1 MNYIEVAIEITPYTE
16 ENAEIVMAMLDDIPF
31 ESFSTEEPL
40 LKGYIGQDKF
50 NQQNLKTVLS
60 FFAGGSSG
68 FEVSYTTT
76 FIQEEN
82 WNRSWESDFEPI
94 FIDGLVTV
102 KAPFHHNL
110 PLTKYN
116 IRIEPK
122 MAFGTGHH
130 QTTTM
135 MVKAM
140 LDLNGEGE
148 RSSLLCGPDGL
159 LASSAG
165 NAPGAGRR
173 RGWTGLRGKQVLDM
187 GTGTGVLALLAA
199 KMRAKRA
206 VHAIDVDI
214 VAVNSAKENAW
225 KNRLGAAVHTLYGD
239 GSLIQ
244 ANKYDLILAN
254 INRNI
259 LLQDMDTYYR
269 GMRAGGVLVL
279 SGFYTEDIPILEE
292 CAVRCGFRMVMTR
305 DMDNWASIILCK

>member
-1 MNYIEVAIEITPYTE
+1 MNYIEVAINITPYTE

-40 LKGYIGQDKF
+40 LKGYIGQDNF

-60 FFAGGSSG
+60 YFNGGASG
-68 FEVSYTTT
+68 FEVSFTTN
-76 FIQEEN
+76 FIEEEN
-82 WNRSWESDFEPI
+82 WNQTWESDFEPI

-102 KAPFHHNL
+102 KAPFHKNL

-135 MVKAM
+135 MVKGL

-148 RSSLLCGPDGL
+148 KSAELCGVEGL
-159 LASSAG
+159 LG
-165 NAPGAGRR
+165 
-173 RGWTGLRGKQVLDM
+173 GWKSLRGKQVLDM
-187 GTGTGVLALLAA
+187 GTGTGVLAILAA
-199 KMRAKRA
+199 KMKAKRA

-225 KNRLGAAVHTLYGD
+225 KNRLAEAVHTLYGD

-259 LLQDMDTYYR
+259 LMQDMDTYYR
-269 GMRAGGVLVL
+269 GMRKGGVLVL
-279 SGFYTEDIPILEE
+279 SGFYTEDIPVLEN
-292 CAVRCGFRMVMTR
+292 CASEKGFKLVATR
-305 DMDNWASIILCK
+305 DIDNWASMILLKD

>member
-40 LKGYIGQDKF
+40 LKGYIGQDNF

-60 FFAGGSSG
+60 YFSGGASG
-68 FEVSYTTT
+68 FEVSYTTN
-76 FIQEEN
+76 FIEEEN
-82 WNRSWESDFEPI
+82 WNQTWESDFEPI

-102 KAPFHHNL
+102 KAPFHKNL

-135 MVKAM
+135 MVKGL

-148 RSSLLCGPDGL
+148 MSAKLCGAEGL
-159 LASSAG
+159 LG
-165 NAPGAGRR
+165 
-173 RGWTGLRGKQVLDM
+173 GWRSLRNKQVLDM
-187 GTGTGVLALLAA
+187 GTGTGVLAILAA

-225 KNRLGAAVHTLYGD
+225 KNRLAEAVHTLYGD

-259 LLQDMDTYYR
+259 LMQDMDTYYR
-269 GMRAGGVLVL
+269 GMRKGGVLVL
-279 SGFYTEDIPILEE
+279 SGFYTEDIPVLEN
-292 CAVRCGFRMVMTR
+292 CASEKGFKLVATR
-305 DMDNWASIILCK
+305 DIDNWASMILYKK

>member
-16 ENAEIVMAMLDDIPF
+16 EYAEIVMAMLDDIPF

-40 LKGYIGQDKF
+40 LKGYIGQDNF

-60 FFAGGSSG
+60 FFDNGASEFS
-68 FEVSYTTT
+68 VSYTTS

-82 WNRSWESDFEPI
+82 WNKTWESDFEPI

-102 KAPFHHNL
+102 KAPFHRNL

-148 RSSLLCGPDGL
+148 ASGILCG
-159 LASSAG
+159 AS
-165 NAPGAGRR
+165 GALGGKWRS
-173 RGWTGLRGKQVLDM
+173 LRNKQVLDM
-187 GTGTGVLALLAA
+187 GTGTGVLAILAA
-199 KMRAKRA
+199 KMKAKRA

-225 KNRLGAAVHTLYGD
+225 KNRLAEAVHTLYGD

-269 GMRAGGVLVL
+269 GMRSGGVLVL
-279 SGFYTEDIPILEE
+279 SGFYTEDIPVLEQ
-292 CAVRCGFRMVMTR
+292 CAIEKGFRMVFSR
-305 DMDNWASIILCK
+305 DMDNWASMILYKE

>member
-16 ENAEIVMAMLDDIPF
+16 EYAEIVMAMLDDIPF

-40 LKGYIGQDKF
+40 LKGYIGQDNF

-60 FFAGGSSG
+60 FFDNGASEFS
-68 FEVSYTTT
+68 VSYTTS

-82 WNRSWESDFEPI
+82 WNKTWESDFEPI

-102 KAPFHHNL
+102 KAPFHRNL

-148 RSSLLCGPDGL
+148 ASGILCG
-159 LASSAG
+159 AS
-165 NAPGAGRR
+165 GALGGKWRS
-173 RGWTGLRGKQVLDM
+173 LRNKQVLDM
-187 GTGTGVLALLAA
+187 GTGTGVLAILAA
-199 KMRAKRA
+199 KMKAKRA

-214 VAVNSAKENAW
+214 VAVNSAKENGW
-225 KNRLGAAVHTLYGD
+225 KNRLAEAVHTLYGD

-269 GMRAGGVLVL
+269 GMRSGGVLVL
-279 SGFYTEDIPILEE
+279 SGFYTEDIPVLEQ
-292 CAVRCGFRMVMTR
+292 CAIEKGFRMVFSR
-305 DMDNWASIILCK
+305 DIDNWASMILYKE

>member
-1 MNYIEVAIEITPYTE
+1 N
-16 ENAEIVMAMLDDIPF
+16 
-31 ESFSTEEPL
+31 
-40 LKGYIGQDKF
+40 
-50 NQQNLKTVLS
+50 KT
-60 FFAGGSSG
+60 
-68 FEVSYTTT
+68 
-76 FIQEEN
+76 
-82 WNRSWESDFEPI
+82 WESDFEPI

-102 KAPFHHNL
+102 KAPFHRNL

-148 RSSLLCGPDGL
+148 ASGILCG
-159 LASSAG
+159 AS
-165 NAPGAGRR
+165 GALGGKWRS
-173 RGWTGLRGKQVLDM
+173 LRNKQVLDM
-187 GTGTGVLALLAA
+187 GTGTGVLAILAA
-199 KMRAKRA
+199 KMKAKRA

-225 KNRLGAAVHTLYGD
+225 KNRLAEAVHTLYGD

-269 GMRAGGVLVL
+269 GMRSGGVLVL
-279 SGFYTEDIPILEE
+279 SGFYTEDIPVLEQ
-292 CAVRCGFRMVMTR
+292 CAIEKGFRMVFSR
-305 DMDNWASIILCK
+305 DIDNWASMILYKE

>member
-40 LKGYIGQDKF
+40 LKGYIGQDNF

-60 FFAGGSSG
+60 YFNGGASG
-68 FEVSYTTT
+68 FEVSYTTS

-82 WNRSWESDFEPI
+82 WNQTWESDFEPI

-102 KAPFHHNL
+102 KAPFHKNL

-135 MVKAM
+135 MVKAL
-140 LDLNGEGE
+140 LDLNREGE
-148 RSSLLCGPDGL
+148 KSAELCGADGL
-159 LASSAG
+159 LG
-165 NAPGAGRR
+165 
-173 RGWTGLRGKQVLDM
+173 GWRSVRGKQVLDM
-187 GTGTGVLALLAA
+187 GTGTGVLAILAA

-225 KNRLGAAVHTLYGD
+225 KNRLAEAVHTLYGD

-269 GMRAGGVLVL
+269 GMRKGGVLVL
-279 SGFYTEDIPILEE
+279 SGFYTEDIPVLEN
-292 CAVRCGFRMVMTR
+292 CAVEKGFKMVATR
-305 DMDNWASIILCK
+305 DIDNWASIILLKD

>member
-16 ENAEIVMAMLDDIPF
+16 EYAEIVMAMLDDIPF

-40 LKGYIGQDKF
+40 LRGYIGQDNF

-60 FFAGGSSG
+60 FFDNGASEFS
-68 FEVSYTTT
+68 VSYTTS

-82 WNRSWESDFEPI
+82 WNKTWESDFEPI

-102 KAPFHHNL
+102 KAPFHRNL

-135 MVKAM
+135 MVKAL

-148 RSSLLCGPDGL
+148 ASGILCG
-159 LASSAG
+159 AS
-165 NAPGAGRR
+165 GALGGKWRS
-173 RGWTGLRGKQVLDM
+173 LRNKQVLDM
-187 GTGTGVLALLAA
+187 GTGTGVLAILAA
-199 KMRAKRA
+199 KMKAKRA

-214 VAVNSAKENAW
+214 VAVNSARENAW
-225 KNRLGAAVHTLYGD
+225 KNRLAEAVHTLYGD

-244 ANKYDLILAN
+244 ANKYDVILAN

-269 GMRAGGVLVL
+269 GMRSGGVLVL
-279 SGFYTEDIPILEE
+279 SGFYTEDIPVLEQ
-292 CAVRCGFRMVMTR
+292 CAVEKGFRMVFSR
-305 DMDNWASIILCK
+305 DIDNWASMILYKE

>member
-40 LKGYIGQDKF
+40 LKGYIGQDNF

-60 FFAGGSSG
+60 YFNGGASG
-68 FEVSYTTT
+68 FEVSYTTS

-82 WNRSWESDFEPI
+82 WNQTWESDFEPI

-102 KAPFHHNL
+102 KAPFHKNL

-135 MVKAM
+135 MVKAL

-148 RSSLLCGPDGL
+148 KSAELCGAEGL
-159 LASSAG
+159 LG
-165 NAPGAGRR
+165 
-173 RGWTGLRGKQVLDM
+173 GWRSVRGKQVLDM
-187 GTGTGVLALLAA
+187 GTGTGVLAILAA

-225 KNRLGAAVHTLYGD
+225 KNRLAEAVHTLYGD

-269 GMRAGGVLVL
+269 GMRKGGVLVL
-279 SGFYTEDIPILEE
+279 SGFYTEDIPVLEN
-292 CAVRCGFRMVMTR
+292 CAVEKGFKMVATR
-305 DMDNWASIILCK
+305 DIDNWASIILYKE

>member
-16 ENAEIVMAMLDDIPF
+16 EYAEIVMAMLDDIPF

-40 LKGYIGQDKF
+40 LKGYIGQDNF

-60 FFAGGSSG
+60 FFDNGASEFS
-68 FEVSYTTT
+68 VSYTTS

-82 WNRSWESDFEPI
+82 WNKTWESDFEPI

-102 KAPFHHNL
+102 KAPFHRNL

-148 RSSLLCGPDGL
+148 ASGILCGASGALGGKWRSS
-159 LASSAG
+159 
-165 NAPGAGRR
+165 
-173 RGWTGLRGKQVLDM
+173 
-187 GTGTGVLALLAA
+187 
-199 KMRAKRA
+199 
-206 VHAIDVDI
+206 
-214 VAVNSAKENAW
+214 
-225 KNRLGAAVHTLYGD
+225 
-239 GSLIQ
+239 
-244 ANKYDLILAN
+244 
-254 INRNI
+254 
-259 LLQDMDTYYR
+259 
-269 GMRAGGVLVL
+269 
-279 SGFYTEDIPILEE
+279 
-292 CAVRCGFRMVMTR
+292 
-305 DMDNWASIILCK
+305 

>member
-16 ENAEIVMAMLDDIPF
+16 EYAEIVMAMLDDIPF

-40 LKGYIGQDKF
+40 LKGYIGQDNF

-60 FFAGGSSG
+60 FFDNGASEFS
-68 FEVSYTTT
+68 VSYTTS

-82 WNRSWESDFEPI
+82 WNKTWESDFEPI

-102 KAPFHHNL
+102 KAPFHRNL

-148 RSSLLCGPDGL
+148 ASGILCG
-159 LASSAG
+159 AS
-165 NAPGAGRR
+165 GALGSKWRS
-173 RGWTGLRGKQVLDM
+173 LRNKQVLDM
-187 GTGTGVLALLAA
+187 GTGTGVLAILAA
-199 KMRAKRA
+199 KMKAKRA

-225 KNRLGAAVHTLYGD
+225 KNRLAEAVHTLYGD

-244 ANKYDLILAN
+244 ANKYDVILAN

-269 GMRAGGVLVL
+269 GMHSGGVLVL
-279 SGFYTEDIPILEE
+279 SGFYTEDIPVLEQ
-292 CAVRCGFRMVMTR
+292 CAIEKGFRMVFSR
-305 DMDNWASIILCK
+305 DIDNWASMILYKE

>member
-40 LKGYIGQDKF
+40 LKGYIGQDNF

-60 FFAGGSSG
+60 YFNGGASG
-68 FEVSYTTT
+68 FEVSFTTN

-82 WNRSWESDFEPI
+82 WNQTWESDFEPI

-102 KAPFHHNL
+102 KAPFHKNL

-135 MVKAM
+135 MVKAL

-148 RSSLLCGPDGL
+148 KSADLCGAEGL
-159 LASSAG
+159 LG
-165 NAPGAGRR
+165 
-173 RGWTGLRGKQVLDM
+173 GWRSVRGKQVLDM
-187 GTGTGVLALLAA
+187 GTGTGVLAILAA

-225 KNRLGAAVHTLYGD
+225 KNRLAEAVHTLYGD

-269 GMRAGGVLVL
+269 GMRKGGVLVL
-279 SGFYTEDIPILEE
+279 SGFYTEDIPVLETS
-292 CAVRCGFRMVMTR
+292 AVEKGFKMVATR
-305 DMDNWASIILCK
+305 DIDNWASIILYKE

>member
-1 MNYIEVAIEITPYTE
+1 
-16 ENAEIVMAMLDDIPF
+16 LDDIPF

-40 LKGYIGQDKF
+40 LKGYIGQDNF

-60 FFAGGSSG
+60 FFDNGASEFS
-68 FEVSYTTT
+68 VSYTTS

-82 WNRSWESDFEPI
+82 WNKTWESDFEPI

-102 KAPFHHNL
+102 KAPFHRNL

-135 MVKAM
+135 MVKAL

-148 RSSLLCGPDGL
+148 ASGILCG
-159 LASSAG
+159 AS
-165 NAPGAGRR
+165 GALGGKWRS
-173 RGWTGLRGKQVLDM
+173 LRNKQVLDM
-187 GTGTGVLALLAA
+187 GTGTGVLAILAA
-199 KMRAKRA
+199 KMKAKRA

-225 KNRLGAAVHTLYGD
+225 KNRLAEAVHTLYGD

-269 GMRAGGVLVL
+269 GMRSGGVLVL
-279 SGFYTEDIPILEE
+279 SGFYTEDIPVLEQ
-292 CAVRCGFRMVMTR
+292 CAIEKGFRMVFSR
-305 DMDNWASIILCK
+305 DIDNWASMILYKE

>member
-16 ENAEIVMAMLDDIPF
+16 EYAEIVMAMLDDIPF

-40 LKGYIGQDKF
+40 LKGYIGQDNF

-60 FFAGGSSG
+60 FFDNGASEFS
-68 FEVSYTTT
+68 VSYTTS

-82 WNRSWESDFEPI
+82 WNKTWESDFEPI

-102 KAPFHHNL
+102 KAPFHRNL

-148 RSSLLCGPDGL
+148 ASGILCG
-159 LASSAG
+159 ASGVLGGKWRS
-165 NAPGAGRR
+165 
-173 RGWTGLRGKQVLDM
+173 LRNKQVLDM
-187 GTGTGVLALLAA
+187 GTGTGVLAILAA
-199 KMRAKRA
+199 KMKAKRA

-225 KNRLGAAVHTLYGD
+225 KNRLADAVHTLYGD

-269 GMRAGGVLVL
+269 GMRSGGVLVL
-279 SGFYTEDIPILEE
+279 SGFYTEDIPVLEQ
-292 CAVRCGFRMVMTR
+292 CAIEKGFRMVFSR
-305 DMDNWASIILCK
+305 DIDNWASMILYKE

>member
-1 MNYIEVAIEITPYTE
+1 
-16 ENAEIVMAMLDDIPF
+16 MAMLDDIPF

-40 LKGYIGQDKF
+40 LKGYIGQDNF

-60 FFAGGSSG
+60 YFNGGASG
-68 FEVSYTTT
+68 FEVSYTTS

-82 WNRSWESDFEPI
+82 WNQTWESDFEPI

-102 KAPFHHNL
+102 KAPFHKNL

-135 MVKAM
+135 MVKAL

-148 RSSLLCGPDGL
+148 KSTELCGADGL
-159 LASSAG
+159 LG
-165 NAPGAGRR
+165 
-173 RGWTGLRGKQVLDM
+173 GWRSVRGKQVLDM
-187 GTGTGVLALLAA
+187 GTGTGVLAILAA
-199 KMRAKRA
+199 KMKAKRA

-225 KNRLGAAVHTLYGD
+225 KNRLAEAVHTLYGD

-259 LLQDMDTYYR
+259 LMQDMDTYYR
-269 GMRAGGVLVL
+269 GMRKGGVLVL
-279 SGFYTEDIPILEE
+279 SGFYTEDIPVLEN
-292 CAVRCGFRMVMTR
+292 CAVEKGFKMVATR
-305 DMDNWASIILCK
+305 DIDNWASIILYKE

>member
-16 ENAEIVMAMLDDIPF
+16 EYAEIVMAMLDDIPF

-40 LKGYIGQDKF
+40 LKGYIGQDNF

-60 FFAGGSSG
+60 FFDNGASEFS
-68 FEVSYTTT
+68 VSYTTS

-82 WNRSWESDFEPI
+82 WNKTWESDFEPI

-102 KAPFHHNL
+102 KAPFHRNL

-148 RSSLLCGPDGL
+148 ASGILCG
-159 LASSAG
+159 AS
-165 NAPGAGRR
+165 GALGGKWRS
-173 RGWTGLRGKQVLDM
+173 LRNKQVLDM
-187 GTGTGVLALLAA
+187 GTGTGVLAILAA
-199 KMRAKRA
+199 KMKAKRA

-214 VAVNSAKENAW
+214 VAVNSARENAW
-225 KNRLGAAVHTLYGD
+225 KNRLAEAVHTLYGD

-244 ANKYDLILAN
+244 ANKYDVILAN

-269 GMRAGGVLVL
+269 GMHSGGVLVL
-279 SGFYTEDIPILEE
+279 SGFYTEDIPVLEQ
-292 CAVRCGFRMVMTR
+292 CAIEKGFRMVFSR
-305 DMDNWASIILCK
+305 DIDNWASMILYKE

>member
-16 ENAEIVMAMLDDIPF
+16 EYAEIVMAMLDDIPF

-40 LKGYIGQDKF
+40 LKGYIGQDNF

-60 FFAGGSSG
+60 FFDNGASEFS
-68 FEVSYTTT
+68 VSYTTS

-82 WNRSWESDFEPI
+82 WNKTWESDFEPI

-102 KAPFHHNL
+102 KAPFHRNL

-148 RSSLLCGPDGL
+148 ASGILCG
-159 LASSAG
+159 AS
-165 NAPGAGRR
+165 GALGGKWRS
-173 RGWTGLRGKQVLDM
+173 LRNKQVLDM
-187 GTGTGVLALLAA
+187 GTGTGVLAILAA
-199 KMRAKRA
+199 KMKAKRA

-225 KNRLGAAVHTLYGD
+225 KNRLAEAVHTLYGD

-269 GMRAGGVLVL
+269 GMRSGGVLVL
-279 SGFYTEDIPILEE
+279 SGFYAEDIPVLEQ
-292 CAVRCGFRMVMTR
+292 CAIEKGFRMVFSR
-305 DMDNWASIILCK
+305 DIDNWASLILYKE

>member
-40 LKGYIGQDKF
+40 LKGYIGQDNF

-60 FFAGGSSG
+60 YFNGGASG
-68 FEVSYTTT
+68 FEVSFTTN

-82 WNRSWESDFEPI
+82 WNQTWESDFEPI

-102 KAPFHHNL
+102 KAPFHKNL

-135 MVKAM
+135 MVKAL

-148 RSSLLCGPDGL
+148 KSADLCGAEGL
-159 LASSAG
+159 LG
-165 NAPGAGRR
+165 
-173 RGWTGLRGKQVLDM
+173 GWRSVRGKQVLDM
-187 GTGTGVLALLAA
+187 GTGTGVLAILAA

-225 KNRLGAAVHTLYGD
+225 KNRLAEAVHTLYGD

-259 LLQDMDTYYR
+259 LLQDMPTY
-269 GMRAGGVLVL
+269 AACIHKGGLLFV
-279 SGFYTEDIPILEE
+279 SGFYLEDMPMIVGMATSVGLNY
-292 CAVRCGFRMVMTR
+292 VSHDTV
-305 DMDNWASIILCK
+305 DNWCCIKFSK

>member
-40 LKGYIGQDKF
+40 LKGYIGQDNF

-60 FFAGGSSG
+60 YFNGGASG
-68 FEVSYTTT
+68 FEVSYSTS

-82 WNRSWESDFEPI
+82 WNQTWESDFEPI

-102 KAPFHHNL
+102 KAPFHKNL

-135 MVKAM
+135 MVKAL

-148 RSSLLCGPDGL
+148 KSAELCGADGL
-159 LASSAG
+159 LG
-165 NAPGAGRR
+165 
-173 RGWTGLRGKQVLDM
+173 GWRSLRGKQVLDM
-187 GTGTGVLALLAA
+187 GTGTGVLAILAA
-199 KMRAKRA
+199 KMRAKRT

-225 KNRLGAAVHTLYGD
+225 KNRLAEAVHTLYGD

-259 LLQDMDTYYR
+259 LMQDMDTYFR
-269 GMRAGGVLVL
+269 GMRKGGVLVL
-279 SGFYTEDIPILEE
+279 SGFYTEDIPVLEN
-292 CAVRCGFRMVMTR
+292 CAVEKGFKMVATR
-305 DMDNWASIILCK
+305 DIDNWASIILYKE

>member
-40 LKGYIGQDKF
+40 LKGYIGQDNF

-60 FFAGGSSG
+60 YFNGGASG
-68 FEVSYTTT
+68 FEVSYTTS

-82 WNRSWESDFEPI
+82 WNQTWESDFEPI

-102 KAPFHHNL
+102 KAPFHKNL

-135 MVKAM
+135 MVKAL

-148 RSSLLCGPDGL
+148 KSAELCGAEGL
-159 LASSAG
+159 LG
-165 NAPGAGRR
+165 
-173 RGWTGLRGKQVLDM
+173 GWRSVRGKQVLDM
-187 GTGTGVLALLAA
+187 GTGTGVLAILAA

-225 KNRLGAAVHTLYGD
+225 KNRLAEAVHTLYGD

-259 LLQDMDTYYR
+259 LMQYMDTYYR
-269 GMRAGGVLVL
+269 GMRKGGVLVL
-279 SGFYTEDIPILEE
+279 SGFYTEDIPVLEN
-292 CAVRCGFRMVMTR
+292 CAVEKGFKMVATR
-305 DMDNWASIILCK
+305 DIDNWASIILYKE

>member
-16 ENAEIVMAMLDDIPF
+16 ENAEIVMAMLEDIPF

-40 LKGYIGQDKF
+40 LKGYIGQDNF

-60 FFAGGSSG
+60 YFNGGATG
-68 FEVSYTTT
+68 FEVSYTTN
-76 FIQEEN
+76 FIEEEN
-82 WNRSWESDFEPI
+82 WNQTWESDFEPI
-94 FIDGLVTV
+94 FIDGMVTV
-102 KAPFHHNL
+102 KAPFHKNL

-135 MVKAM
+135 MVKAL
-140 LDLNGEGE
+140 LDLNKEGE
-148 RSSLLCGPDGL
+148 KSAELCGAEGL
-159 LASSAG
+159 LG
-165 NAPGAGRR
+165 
-173 RGWTGLRGKQVLDM
+173 GWRSVRGKQVLDM
-187 GTGTGVLALLAA
+187 GTGTGVLAILAA

-225 KNRLGAAVHTLYGD
+225 KNRLAEAVHTLYGD

-259 LLQDMDTYYR
+259 LMQDMDTYYR
-269 GMRAGGVLVL
+269 GMRKGGVLVL
-279 SGFYTEDIPILEE
+279 SGFYTEDIPVLES
-292 CAVRCGFRMVMTR
+292 CASDKGFKLVATR
-305 DMDNWASIILCK
+305 DIDNWASMILVKE

>member
-1 MNYIEVAIEITPYTE
+1 MNYIEVAMEITPYTE

-40 LKGYIGQDKF
+40 LKGYIGQDNF

-60 FFAGGSSG
+60 YFNGGASG
-68 FEVSYTTT
+68 FEVSYTTS

-82 WNRSWESDFEPI
+82 WNQTWESDFEPI

-102 KAPFHHNL
+102 KAPFHKNL
-110 PLTKYN
+110 HLTKYN

-135 MVKAM
+135 MVKAL

-148 RSSLLCGPDGL
+148 KSAELCGADGL
-159 LASSAG
+159 LG
-165 NAPGAGRR
+165 
-173 RGWTGLRGKQVLDM
+173 GWRSVRGKQVLDM
-187 GTGTGVLALLAA
+187 GTGTGVLAILAA

-225 KNRLGAAVHTLYGD
+225 KNRLAEAVHTLYGD

-259 LLQDMDTYYR
+259 LMQDMDTYYR
-269 GMRAGGVLVL
+269 GMRKGGVLVL
-279 SGFYTEDIPILEE
+279 SGFYTEDIPVLEN
-292 CAVRCGFRMVMTR
+292 CAVEKGFKMVATR
-305 DMDNWASIILCK
+305 DIDNWASIILYKE

>member
-1 MNYIEVAIEITPYTE
+1 MNYIEVAINIAPYTE

-40 LKGYIGQDKF
+40 LKGYIGQDNF

-60 FFAGGSSG
+60 YFNGGASG
-68 FEVSYTTT
+68 FEVSYSTS

-82 WNRSWESDFEPI
+82 WNQTWESDFEPI

-102 KAPFHHNL
+102 KAPFHKNL

-135 MVKAM
+135 MVKAL

-148 RSSLLCGPDGL
+148 KSAELCGADGL
-159 LASSAG
+159 LG
-165 NAPGAGRR
+165 
-173 RGWTGLRGKQVLDM
+173 GWRSLRGKQVLDM
-187 GTGTGVLALLAA
+187 GTGTGVLAILAA

-225 KNRLGAAVHTLYGD
+225 KNRLAEAVHTLYGD

-259 LLQDMDTYYR
+259 LLQDMDTYFR
-269 GMRAGGVLVL
+269 GMRKGGVLVL
-279 SGFYTEDIPILEE
+279 SGFYTEDIPVLEN
-292 CAVRCGFRMVMTR
+292 CAVEKGFKMVATR
-305 DMDNWASIILCK
+305 EIDNWASIILIKD

>member
-16 ENAEIVMAMLDDIPF
+16 EYAEIVMAMLDDIPF

-40 LKGYIGQDKF
+40 LKGYIGQDNF

-60 FFAGGSSG
+60 FFDNGASEFS
-68 FEVSYTTT
+68 VSYTTS

-82 WNRSWESDFEPI
+82 WNKTWESDFEPI

-102 KAPFHHNL
+102 KAPFHRNL

-148 RSSLLCGPDGL
+148 ASGILCG
-159 LASSAG
+159 AS
-165 NAPGAGRR
+165 GALGGKWRS
-173 RGWTGLRGKQVLDM
+173 LRNKQVLDM
-187 GTGTGVLALLAA
+187 GTGTGVLAILAA
-199 KMRAKRA
+199 KMKAKRA

-225 KNRLGAAVHTLYGD
+225 KNRLAEAVHTLYGD

-269 GMRAGGVLVL
+269 GMRSGGVLVL
-279 SGFYTEDIPILEE
+279 SGFYTEDIPVLEQ
-292 CAVRCGFRMVMTR
+292 CAIEKGFRMVFSR
-305 DMDNWASIILCK
+305 DIDNWASMILYKE

>member
-1 MNYIEVAIEITPYTE
+1 MNYIEVAMEITPYTE

-40 LKGYIGQDKF
+40 LKGYIGQDNF

-60 FFAGGSSG
+60 YFNGGASG
-68 FEVSYTTT
+68 FEVSYTTS

-82 WNRSWESDFEPI
+82 WNQTWESDFEPI

-102 KAPFHHNL
+102 KAPFHKNL

-135 MVKAM
+135 MVKAL

-148 RSSLLCGPDGL
+148 KSAELCGADGL
-159 LASSAG
+159 LG
-165 NAPGAGRR
+165 
-173 RGWTGLRGKQVLDM
+173 GWRSVRGKQVLDM
-187 GTGTGVLALLAA
+187 GTGTGVLAILAA

-225 KNRLGAAVHTLYGD
+225 KNRLAEAVHTLYGD

-259 LLQDMDTYYR
+259 LMQDMDTYYR
-269 GMRAGGVLVL
+269 GMRKGGVLVL
-279 SGFYTEDIPILEE
+279 SGFYTEDIPVLEN
-292 CAVRCGFRMVMTR
+292 CAVEKGFKMVATR
-305 DMDNWASIILCK
+305 DIDNWASIILYKE

>member
-16 ENAEIVMAMLDDIPF
+16 EYAEIVMAMLDDIPF

-40 LKGYIGQDKF
+40 LKGYIGQDNF

-60 FFAGGSSG
+60 FFDNGASEFS
-68 FEVSYTTT
+68 VSYTTS

-82 WNRSWESDFEPI
+82 WNKTWESDFEPI

-102 KAPFHHNL
+102 KAPFHRNL

-148 RSSLLCGPDGL
+148 ASGILCG
-159 LASSAG
+159 AS
-165 NAPGAGRR
+165 GALGGKWRS
-173 RGWTGLRGKQVLDM
+173 LRNKQVLDM
-187 GTGTGVLALLAA
+187 GTGTGVLAILAA
-199 KMRAKRA
+199 KMKAKRA

-225 KNRLGAAVHTLYGD
+225 KNRLAEAVHTLYGD

-269 GMRAGGVLVL
+269 GMRSGGVLVL
-279 SGFYTEDIPILEE
+279 SGFYTEDIPVLEQ
-292 CAVRCGFRMVMTR
+292 CAIEKGFKMVFSR
-305 DMDNWASIILCK
+305 DIDNWASMILYKE

>member
-16 ENAEIVMAMLDDIPF
+16 EHAEIVMAMLDDIPF

-40 LKGYIGQDKF
+40 LKGYIGQDNF

-60 FFAGGSSG
+60 FFNGGDSG
-68 FEVSYTTT
+68 FEVSYTTS

-82 WNRSWESDFEPI
+82 WNKTWESDFEPI

-102 KAPFHHNL
+102 KAPFHKNL

-135 MVKAM
+135 MMKAL

-148 RSSLLCGPDGL
+148 KSDVMQGF
-159 LASSAG
+159 
-165 NAPGAGRR
+165 
-173 RGWTGLRGKQVLDM
+173 GWKSLRGKQVLDM

-199 KMRAKRA
+199 KMKAKRA

-214 VAVNSAKENAW
+214 VAVNSARENAF

-269 GMRAGGVLVL
+269 GMRTGGILVL
-279 SGFYTEDIPILEE
+279 SGFYTEDIPVLEE
-292 CAVRCGFRMVMTR
+292 CAVRCGFRMAMTR
-305 DMDNWASIILCK
+305 DIDNWASIILYKA

>member
-16 ENAEIVMAMLDDIPF
+16 EYAEIVMAMLDDIPF

-40 LKGYIGQDKF
+40 LKGYIGQDNF

-60 FFAGGSSG
+60 FFDNGASEFS
-68 FEVSYTTT
+68 VSYTTS

-82 WNRSWESDFEPI
+82 WNKTWESDFEPI

-102 KAPFHHNL
+102 KAPFHRNL

-148 RSSLLCGPDGL
+148 ASGILCG
-159 LASSAG
+159 AS
-165 NAPGAGRR
+165 GALGGKWRS
-173 RGWTGLRGKQVLDM
+173 LRNKQVLDM
-187 GTGTGVLALLAA
+187 GTGTGVLAILAA
-199 KMRAKRA
+199 KMKAKRA

-225 KNRLGAAVHTLYGD
+225 KNRLAEAVHTLYGD

-269 GMRAGGVLVL
+269 GMRSGGVLVL
-279 SGFYTEDIPILEE
+279 SGFYAEDIPVLEQ
-292 CAVRCGFRMVMTR
+292 CAIEKGFRMVFSR
-305 DMDNWASIILCK
+305 DIDNWASMILYKE

>member
-1 MNYIEVAIEITPYTE
+1 MNYIEVAVEITPYTE

-40 LKGYIGQDKF
+40 LKGYIGQDNF

-60 FFAGGSSG
+60 YFNGGASG
-68 FEVSYTTT
+68 FEVSYTTS

-82 WNRSWESDFEPI
+82 WNQTWESDFEPI

-102 KAPFHHNL
+102 KAPFHKNL

-135 MVKAM
+135 MVKAL

-148 RSSLLCGPDGL
+148 KSAELCGADGL
-159 LASSAG
+159 LG
-165 NAPGAGRR
+165 
-173 RGWTGLRGKQVLDM
+173 GWRSVRGKQVLDM
-187 GTGTGVLALLAA
+187 GTGTGVLAILAA

-225 KNRLGAAVHTLYGD
+225 KNRLAEAVHTLYGD

-259 LLQDMDTYYR
+259 LMQDMDTYYR
-269 GMRAGGVLVL
+269 GMRKGGVLVL
-279 SGFYTEDIPILEE
+279 SGFYTEDIPVLEN
-292 CAVRCGFRMVMTR
+292 CAVEKGFKMVATR
-305 DMDNWASIILCK
+305 DIDNWASIILYKE

>member
-40 LKGYIGQDKF
+40 LKGYIGQDNF
-50 NQQNLKTVLS
+50 NQQNLKTLLS
-60 FFAGGSSG
+60 YFNGGASG
-68 FEVSYTTT
+68 FEVSYTTS

-82 WNRSWESDFEPI
+82 WNQTWESDFEPI

-102 KAPFHHNL
+102 KAPFHKNL

-135 MVKAM
+135 MVKAL

-148 RSSLLCGPDGL
+148 KSAELCGAEGL
-159 LASSAG
+159 LG
-165 NAPGAGRR
+165 
-173 RGWTGLRGKQVLDM
+173 GWKSVRGKQVLDM
-187 GTGTGVLALLAA
+187 GTGTGVLAILAA

-225 KNRLGAAVHTLYGD
+225 KNRLAEAVHTLYGD

-269 GMRAGGVLVL
+269 GMRKGGVLVL
-279 SGFYTEDIPILEE
+279 SGFYTEDIPVLEN
-292 CAVRCGFRMVMTR
+292 CAVEKGFKMVATR
-305 DMDNWASIILCK
+305 DIDNWASIILLKD

>member
-40 LKGYIGQDKF
+40 LKGYIGQDNF

-60 FFAGGSSG
+60 YFNGGESG
-68 FEVSYTTT
+68 FDVSFTTS

-82 WNRSWESDFEPI
+82 WNQTWESDFEPI

-102 KAPFHHNL
+102 KAPFHKNL

-135 MVKAM
+135 MVKAL

-148 RSSLLCGPDGL
+148 KSVDLCGAQGL
-159 LASSAG
+159 LG
-165 NAPGAGRR
+165 
-173 RGWTGLRGKQVLDM
+173 GWRSVRGKQVLDM
-187 GTGTGVLALLAA
+187 GTGTGVLAILAA

-225 KNRLGAAVHTLYGD
+225 KNRLAEAVHTLYGD

-269 GMRAGGVLVL
+269 GMRKGGVLVL
-279 SGFYTEDIPILEE
+279 SGFYTEDIPVLEAS
-292 CAVRCGFRMVMTR
+292 AVEKGFKMVATR
-305 DMDNWASIILCK
+305 DIDNWASIILYKE

>member
-40 LKGYIGQDKF
+40 LKGYIGQDNF

-60 FFAGGSSG
+60 YFNGGASG
-68 FEVSYTTT
+68 FEVSYTTS

-82 WNRSWESDFEPI
+82 WNQTWESDFEPI

-102 KAPFHHNL
+102 KAPFHKNL

-135 MVKAM
+135 MVKAL

-148 RSSLLCGPDGL
+148 KSADLCGAEGL
-159 LASSAG
+159 LG
-165 NAPGAGRR
+165 
-173 RGWTGLRGKQVLDM
+173 GWGSVRGKQVLDM
-187 GTGTGVLALLAA
+187 GTGTGVLAILAA

-225 KNRLGAAVHTLYGD
+225 KNRLAEAVHTLYGD

-269 GMRAGGVLVL
+269 GMRKGGVLVL
-279 SGFYTEDIPILEE
+279 SGFYTEDIPVLEAS
-292 CAVRCGFRMVMTR
+292 AVEKGFKMVATR
-305 DMDNWASIILCK
+305 DIDNWASIILYKE

>member
-1 MNYIEVAIEITPYTE
+1 MNYIEVAMEITPYTE

-40 LKGYIGQDKF
+40 LKGYIGQDNF

-60 FFAGGSSG
+60 YFNGGASG
-68 FEVSYTTT
+68 FEVSYTTS

-82 WNRSWESDFEPI
+82 WNQTWESDFEPI

-102 KAPFHHNL
+102 KAPFHKNL

-135 MVKAM
+135 MVKAL

-148 RSSLLCGPDGL
+148 KSAELCGADGL
-159 LASSAG
+159 LG
-165 NAPGAGRR
+165 
-173 RGWTGLRGKQVLDM
+173 GWRSVRGKQVLDM
-187 GTGTGVLALLAA
+187 GTGTGVLAILAA
-199 KMRAKRA
+199 KMRAKRT

-225 KNRLGAAVHTLYGD
+225 KNRLAEAVHTLYGD

-259 LLQDMDTYYR
+259 LMQDMDTYYR
-269 GMRAGGVLVL
+269 GMRKGGVLVL
-279 SGFYTEDIPILEE
+279 SGFYTEDIPVLEN
-292 CAVRCGFRMVMTR
+292 CAVEKGFKMVATR
-305 DMDNWASIILCK
+305 DIDNWASIILYKE

>member
-1 MNYIEVAIEITPYTE
+1 MNYIEVAIKITPYTE

-40 LKGYIGQDKF
+40 LKGYIGQDNF

-60 FFAGGSSG
+60 FFAGGASG
-68 FEVSYTTT
+68 FEVSYETS

-82 WNRSWESDFEPI
+82 WNKTWESDFEPI
-94 FIDGLVTV
+94 FIDGAVTV
-102 KAPFHHNL
+102 KAPFHKNL

-135 MVKAM
+135 MMKAM
-140 LDLNGEGE
+140 LDLNNEGE
-148 RSSLLCGPDGL
+148 KSALLCGASGL
-159 LASSAG
+159 LGGKWRS
-165 NAPGAGRR
+165 
-173 RGWTGLRGKQVLDM
+173 LRNKQVLDM
-187 GTGTGVLALLAA
+187 GTGTGVLAILAA
-199 KMRAKRA
+199 KMKAKRA

-214 VAVNSAKENAW
+214 VAVNSARENAH

-269 GMRAGGVLVL
+269 GMRSGSVLVL
-279 SGFYTEDIPILEE
+279 SGFYTEDIPVLEAR
-292 CAVRCGFRMVMTR
+292 AVECGFGMVMTR
-305 DMDNWASIILCK
+305 DIDNWASIILYKE

>member
-1 MNYIEVAIEITPYTE
+1 MNYIEVAMEITPYTE

-40 LKGYIGQDKF
+40 LKGYIGQDNF

-60 FFAGGSSG
+60 YFNGGASG
-68 FEVSYTTT
+68 FEVSYTTS

-82 WNRSWESDFEPI
+82 WNQTWESDFEPI

-102 KAPFHHNL
+102 KAPFHKNL

-135 MVKAM
+135 MVKAL

-148 RSSLLCGPDGL
+148 KSAELCGAEGL
-159 LASSAG
+159 LG
-165 NAPGAGRR
+165 
-173 RGWTGLRGKQVLDM
+173 GWRSVRGKQVLDM
-187 GTGTGVLALLAA
+187 GTGTGVLAILAA

-225 KNRLGAAVHTLYGD
+225 KNRLAEAVHTLYGD

-259 LLQDMDTYYR
+259 LMQDMDTYYR
-269 GMRAGGVLVL
+269 GMRKGGVLVL
-279 SGFYTEDIPILEE
+279 SGFYTEDIPVLEN
-292 CAVRCGFRMVMTR
+292 CAVEKGFKMVATR
-305 DMDNWASIILCK
+305 DIDNWASIILIKD

>member
-16 ENAEIVMAMLDDIPF
+16 EYAEIVMAMLDDIPF

-40 LKGYIGQDKF
+40 LKGYIGQDNF

-60 FFAGGSSG
+60 FFDNGASEFS
-68 FEVSYTTT
+68 VSYTTS

-82 WNRSWESDFEPI
+82 WNKTWESDFEPI

-102 KAPFHHNL
+102 KAPFHRNL

-148 RSSLLCGPDGL
+148 ASGILCG
-159 LASSAG
+159 AS
-165 NAPGAGRR
+165 GALGGKWRS
-173 RGWTGLRGKQVLDM
+173 LRNKQVLDM
-187 GTGTGVLALLAA
+187 GTGTGVLAILAA
-199 KMRAKRA
+199 KMKAKRA

-225 KNRLGAAVHTLYGD
+225 KNRLAEAVHTLYGD

-259 LLQDMDTYYR
+259 LLQDMDTYYG
-269 GMRAGGVLVL
+269 GMRCGGVLVL
-279 SGFYTEDIPILEE
+279 SGFYTEDIPVLEQ
-292 CAVRCGFRMVMTR
+292 CAIEKGFRMVFSR
-305 DMDNWASIILCK
+305 DIDNWASMILYKE

>member
-16 ENAEIVMAMLDDIPF
+16 ENAEIVIAMLDDIPF

-40 LKGYIGQDKF
+40 LKGYIGQDNF

-60 FFAGGSSG
+60 YFAGGASG
-68 FEVSYTTT
+68 FEVSYTTA

-82 WNRSWESDFEPI
+82 WNQTWESDFEPI

-102 KAPFHHNL
+102 KAPFHKNL

-135 MVKAM
+135 MVKGL

-148 RSSLLCGPDGL
+148 KSGELCGAGGL
-159 LASSAG
+159 LG
-165 NAPGAGRR
+165 
-173 RGWTGLRGKQVLDM
+173 GWRSLRGKQVLDM
-187 GTGTGVLALLAA
+187 GTGTGVLAILAA

-225 KNRLGAAVHTLYGD
+225 KNRLAEAIHTLYGD

-259 LLQDMDTYYR
+259 LMQDMDTYYR
-269 GMRAGGVLVL
+269 GMRKGGVLVL
-279 SGFYTEDIPILEE
+279 SGFYTEDIPVLET
-292 CAVRCGFRMVMTR
+292 CAAENGFKLVATR
-305 DMDNWASIILCK
+305 DIDNWASMILYKG

>member
-1 MNYIEVAIEITPYTE
+1 MNYIEVAMEITPYTE

-40 LKGYIGQDKF
+40 LKGYIGQDNF

-60 FFAGGSSG
+60 YFNGGASG
-68 FEVSYTTT
+68 FEVSYTTS

-82 WNRSWESDFEPI
+82 WNQTWESDFEPI

-102 KAPFHHNL
+102 KAPFHKNL

-135 MVKAM
+135 MVKAL

-148 RSSLLCGPDGL
+148 KSAELCGADGL
-159 LASSAG
+159 LG
-165 NAPGAGRR
+165 
-173 RGWTGLRGKQVLDM
+173 GWRSVRGKQVLDM
-187 GTGTGVLALLAA
+187 GTGTGVLAIFAA

-225 KNRLGAAVHTLYGD
+225 KNRLAEAVHTLYGD

-259 LLQDMDTYYR
+259 LMQDMDTYYR
-269 GMRAGGVLVL
+269 GMRKGGVLVL
-279 SGFYTEDIPILEE
+279 SGFYTEDIPVLEN
-292 CAVRCGFRMVMTR
+292 CAVEKGFKMVATR
-305 DMDNWASIILCK
+305 DIDNWASIILYKE

>member
-16 ENAEIVMAMLDDIPF
+16 EYAEIVMAMLDDIPF

-40 LKGYIGQDKF
+40 LKGYIGQDNF

-60 FFAGGSSG
+60 FFDNGSSE
-68 FEVSYTTT
+68 FSVSYTTS

-82 WNRSWESDFEPI
+82 WNKTWESDFEPI

-135 MVKAM
+135 MVKAL

-148 RSSLLCGPDGL
+148 KSAQLCGVSGL
-159 LASSAG
+159 LGGKWRS
-165 NAPGAGRR
+165 
-173 RGWTGLRGKQVLDM
+173 LRGKQVLDM
-187 GTGTGVLALLAA
+187 GTGTGVLAILAA
-199 KMRAKRA
+199 KMKARRA

-214 VAVNSAKENAW
+214 VAVNSARENAG

-244 ANKYDLILAN
+244 ANKYDVILAN

-259 LLQDMDTYYR
+259 LMQDMDTYYR
-269 GMRAGGVLVL
+269 GMRSGGVLVL
-279 SGFYTEDIPILEE
+279 SGFYTEDIPVLEA
-292 CAVRCGFRMVMTR
+292 CAVEKGFKMCITR
-305 DMDNWASIILCK
+305 DIDNWASIILYKE